1 MSRRIHKADVAVT
14 SRGALVVNVAALVN
28 ASYVEMLIARALD
41 EEGEIFIGI
50 VVTEEE
56 KLVLLER
63 LDNAAAEALAMVIG
77 KRGGS

>member
-1 MSRRIHKADVAVT
+1 MSVDAVPANT
-14 SRGALVVNVAALVN
+14 LKFDSR
-28 ASYVEMLIARALD
+28 SFVESLPLKPGVYRMLD

-50 VVTEEE
+50 VVTEE
-56 KLVLLER
+56 KRQVLLER

>member
-1 MSRRIHKADVAVT
+1 MSRRIHRADVAVT
-14 SRGALVVNVAALVN
+14 SQGSLVVNVAALVN
-28 ASYVEMLIARALD
+28 APYVDKLIARALD
-41 EEGEIFIGI
+41 EEGELFIGI

-56 KLVLLER
+56 KKVLLER

>member
-1 MSRRIHKADVAVT
+1 MSRRIHKADVALT
-14 SRGALVVNVAALVN
+14 SHGALVVNVAALVN
-28 ASYVEMLIARALD
+28 APYIDKLIARALD

-56 KLVLLER
+56 KQVLLER

>member
-14 SRGALVVNVAALVN
+14 SQGALVVNVAALVN
-28 ASYVEMLIARALD
+28 APYVDKLIARALD

-56 KLVLLER
+56 KQVLLER